1 MFATLIIGVLNKGTG
16 EFRYVTAGHEPIV
29 FGAKGLAYRLFPPP
43 SGIFVGINEGATY
56 GVASLTLE
64 KGDLLLLYTDG
75 VTEAMNPERQLYT
88 VDRLLDCVGE
98 APVPSAKALADRI
111 NHSVRRFAAG
121 APQSDDITMVIL
133 RYQGS

>member
-1 MFATLIIGVLNKGTG
+1 MLNGATG

-29 FGAKGLAYRLFPPP
+29 FGAKGLAYRLLPPP

-56 GVASLTLE
+56 GVASLTLG
-64 KGDLLLLYTDG
+64 KGDLLLFYTDG

-98 APVPSAKALADRI
+98 APAPSAKALADRI